1 MFYIIAANRTFFPQ
15 KEKEKK
21 KEEKKRDREPEKP
34 LKGLGVEKVRSVSCI
49 TYTNSSLS
57 LFYKVCCCMRKD

>member
-1 MFYIIAANRTFFPQ
+1 MLYIIANDRTFFPQ

-34 LKGLGVEKVRSVSCI
+34 LKGLGVEKVRPIFHFPDTSF
-49 TYTNSSLS
+49 SL
-57 LFYKVCCCMRKD
+57 LLVFYFMYEK